1 MMLSRHGERDGGALV
16 ARLPEVLPPRLHLT
30 FFDGAREAA
39 LLPDLARGWKLEWEG
54 DTAVAE
60 EER

>member
-16 ARLPEVLPPRLHLT
+16 ARLPEVLPPRLHLLRRSKGGG
-30 FFDGAREAA
+30 FASRPCAGMEAR
-39 LLPDLARGWKLEWEG
+39 EWEG